1 MSYSATTKPEEFD
14 RETFK
19 TWLLDHLANSTYDVI
34 VEFVKKDGER
44 REMTCTR
51 SLDRIPSEKHPKS
64 TNADKLETSI
74 PAFDVNKGEWRSF
87 VVDNVRSVKFALC

>member
-1 MSYSATTKPEEFD
+1 MTKPQEFE
-14 RETFK
+14 RENLK
-19 TWLLDHLANSTYDVI
+19 EWLLGHLANSDYDVV

-51 SLDRIPSEKHPKS
+51 SLDRIPAEKHPKTES
-64 TNADKLETSI
+64 KSFESSI

-87 VVDNVRSVKFALC
+87 IIDNVRSIKITLC